1 MASTVDNKERQR
13 PIPIWLWAVL
23 AALSLHELYELLAQP
38 ANRHL
43 ASLINVLLLIATCFA
58 AVLLFIQ
65 ATRRPD
71 LPPELRRS
79 LRWAM
84 FPVLLQG
91 CEGVVLLVVNLL
103 GTLVVQDRS
112 WENIPF
118 VLADIFGQG
127 SEVAL
132 LIALLKMPAAHKSQ
146 RGVVRTVIDALTF
159 VVGAGIP
166 LWLFSL
172 RPLLAASS
180 NADDLFTV
188 TGPVVCFAGL
198 LILSWALETR
208 AVLPSRRA
216 FKLILFSTGLLL
228 LSDIMFSIGKA
239 SGLEYA
245 SLIKINYLLL
255 SIGFGS
261 WLVAGWCC
269 TVDKIDTVERRPL
282 FEFSPLPLL
291 TIVALASYFM
301 VLVLVGR
308 PDPSIYPKLL
318 AVLFLFL
325 LILLARETINIR
337 DTVKLSAAEAGQK
350 TQARYEALVRHS
362 TDVVLVLNDRQEI
375 KFASPAVRSV
385 LNVDPDSIIGRNLL
399 DMVHPEDR
407 VAGTA
412 FLHRLNHEP
421 AKAVLMQWRLALP
434 GQSVRHLETIGS
446 NLLNESEVQG
456 IVLNSR
462 DVSERRQM
470 EEQLRQAQKMEA
482 IGQLAGGVAHDFNN
496 ILTALQLQLEL
507 LRSEHAEV
515 PSVVT
520 GLDDLKL
527 SAQRAI
533 SLTRQ
538 LLMFARKQMVVK
550 ETIELES
557 LLGHLLK
564 MLRRLIGENI
574 TIKFSP
580 ESPANWVKADAGMLE
595 QVVMNLVV
603 NARDAMKSGGKVTLT
618 TSRVT
623 LSDADLISH
632 PNRRA
637 GHFVCL
643 AVTDTGHG
651 MDAATRERIFEPFF
665 TTKGQGRG
673 TGLGLATVYGIV
685 KQHEGWIEVVSTQD
699 QGTTFTVF
707 LPSSPAPELP
717 AESCPEEAPAPASGK
732 ETVLLV
738 EDDTAVRYHA
748 LTILRHAGYTVL
760 VAESGAAALRA
771 WKVPGSDQI
780 KLLLTDMVM
789 PGELSGLELGLQL
802 RQERPDLRVVVMS
815 GYSQELSDHGL
826 NPSDNIAFLAK
837 PFDGAGL
844 LRTVRQALNS
854 G

>member
-1 MASTVDNKERQR
+1 MASTVDNQERQR
-13 PIPIWLWAVL
+13 PIPVWLWAVL
-23 AALSLHELYELLAQP
+23 VALALHEGYELLAQP
-38 ANRHL
+38 ANRST
-43 ASLINVLLLIATCFA
+43 ASLINVLLLISTCFA

-65 ATRRPD
+65 ATRRKD
-71 LPPELRRS
+71 LPPELRGS

-84 FPVLLQG
+84 FPILLQG
-91 CEGVVLLVVNLL
+91 CEGVVLLVVTLL

-127 SEVAL
+127 SEIAL
-132 LIALLKMPAAHKSQ
+132 LIALLKMPAAHKTQ

-172 RPLLAASS
+172 RPLLAASA

-188 TGPVVCFAGL
+188 TGPIVCFAGL

-208 AVLPSRRA
+208 AILPSRRA

-239 SGLEYA
+239 SGLEYT

-318 AVLFLFL
+318 AALFLFL

-337 DTVKLSAAEAGQK
+337 DTVKFSAAEAGQK

-385 LNVDPDSIIGRNLL
+385 LNVDPDSIVGRNLIE
-399 DMVHPEDR
+399 MVHPDDR
-407 VAGTA
+407 SAGAA
-412 FLHRLNHEP
+412 FLHRLTHEP
-421 AKAVLMQWRLALP
+421 AKAALMQWRLTLP
-434 GQSVRHLETIGS
+434 GQSVRHLETMGS
-446 NLLNESEVQG
+446 NLLNEPEVQG

-507 LRSEHAEV
+507 MRAEHAEMPGV
-515 PSVVT
+515 QS
-520 GLDDLKL
+520 GLDDLKQ

-533 SLTRQ
+533 GLTRQ
-538 LLMFARKQMVVK
+538 LLMFARKQMVVM

-574 TIKFSP
+574 TIEFSP
-580 ESPANWVKADAGMLE
+580 ANSANWVKADAGMLE

-618 TSRVT
+618 TSRAT
-623 LSDADLISH
+623 FRDADLPSN
-632 PNRRA
+632 PDRRV
-637 GHFVCL
+637 GYFVCL
-643 AVTDTGHG
+643 SVADTGHG
-651 MDAATRERIFEPFF
+651 MDAVTRERIFEPFF

-685 KQHEGWIEVVSTQD
+685 KQHEGWIEVSSTPD

-707 LPSSPAPELP
+707 LPASAAPEAPKGYSPELTP
-717 AESCPEEAPAPASGK
+717 AGASGM

-738 EDDTAVRYHA
+738 EDDAAVRNHA
-748 LTILRHAGYTVL
+748 LTVLRQAGYNVL
-760 VAESGAAALRA
+760 FAESGAAALEV
-771 WKVPGSDQI
+771 WKAPGAELI

-802 RQERPDLRVVVMS
+802 RRERPDLCVVIMS

-826 NPSDNIAFLAK
+826 DPSDHITFLAK
-837 PFDGAGL
+837 PFDSAGL
-844 LRTVRQALNS
+844 LRTVRQVLNPT
-854 G
+854 